1 MVALLLMMLSG
12 SVMQGSAQLS
22 PDFVQVTV
30 PEVSTESGTK
40 ITVVVGV
47 KIRNGYHIQGHSLSD
62 EYLVPTTI
70 EARGNKSIVL
80 EEQEFPDSKS
90 LTLAGSDDPLRV
102 YDGNLEVHLV
112 VKVGESVP
120 RGIAA
125 LSATL
130 QYQACDARSC
140 LSPRTL
146 DFVIPIRV
154 Q

>member
-12 SVMQGSAQLS
+12 SVMQESAQHS

-30 PEVSTESGTK
+30 PEVSAESGTMT
-40 ITVVVGV
+40 TVVVGV
-47 KIRNGYHIQGHSLSD
+47 KIRNGYHIQGHRLSD

-70 EARGNKSIVL
+70 EAQSNESIVL
-80 EEQEFPDSKS
+80 EEQEFPESKS
-90 LTLAGSDDPLRV
+90 LTLAGSDDPLHV

-112 VKVGESVP
+112 VKVREAVP
-120 RGIAA
+120 KGIAE

-146 DFVIPIRV
+146 DFVIPIKV